1 MAMRWQVAPKHAFS
15 IGYGKHSQTEEVGL
29 YLTEIQVSPELTVQP
44 NKNLNFS
51 RSHHLVLGYDY
62 LVRPA
67 LRMKLE
73 AYYQFLYDI
82 PVMPGNYYSQINSTG
97 GFFNDTLV
105 NTGTGRN
112 VGIDITFEKFLTRQY
127 YYLATI
133 SLFDSKYKG
142 GDGIERSTRF
152 NANYVINLLG
162 GKEWT
167 IRKKNILGVNMKTSY
182 TGGEFYVPID
192 LDKSIQQHYEVLD
205 ESMAYAVRL
214 PDFFYLDLT
223 LSYRTNHKKFSGI
236 WAIQVKNLLN
246 QQPPTGYIYNDYT
259 QSIEEVKSMGIFPV
273 ISYKIEF

>member
-1 MAMRWQVAPKHAFS
+1 LRWQVDPKHAFS

-29 YLTEIQVSPELTVQP
+29 YLTEVQVSPELTVQP
-44 NKNLNFS
+44 NRNLNFS
-51 RSHHLVLGYDY
+51 RSHHIVLGYDY
-62 LVRPA
+62 LIRPA
-67 LRMKLE
+67 LRLKLE
-73 AYYQFLYDI
+73 AYYQYLYDI
-82 PVMPGNYYSQINSTG
+82 PVMPGSYYSQINSSG
-97 GFFNDTLV
+97 GFINDTLV
-105 NTGTGRN
+105 NTGNGRN

-167 IRKKNILGVNMKTSY
+167 IRKKNILGVNMKASY
-182 TGGEFYVPID
+182 TGGEYYVPID

-223 LSYRTNHKKFSGI
+223 LTYRTNHKKFSGI

-259 QSIEEVKSMGIFPV
+259 KSIEAVKSMGIYPM
-273 ISYKIEF
+273 ISYKVEF